1 MRHSNQPVRTKGGG
15 RGWTREAPR
24 RKVARSRGGAARG
37 NATTNR
43 QTRGKR
49 EERLQWTLGDGASR
63 GRGCTSRGGGGA
75 SRGGGAARGNTTTS
89 RGEREV
95 NMRGGVSKQEAAAPR
110 MPAGLLRGQEAAV
123 VAQRDSSRQP
133 AGAQDANGR
142 GGTSRQEAT
151 ASRKPAAPRDDE
163 RQRLHCTRTKEGHSA
178 S

>member
-1 MRHSNQPVRTKGGG
+1 MDTLGTATKGGAKQRW
-15 RGWTREAPR
+15 RGERQRDNQSANKRQTGGEAPVDSR
-24 RKVARSRGGAARG
+24 RRGV
-37 NATTNR
+37 
-43 QTRGKR
+43 KR
-49 EERLQWTLGDGASR
+49 
-63 GRGCTSRGGGGA
+63 RGCTSRGGGGA

-163 RQRLHCTRTKEGHSA
+163 RQRLHCTRTKEGRSA